1 MRAVSGIQTVG
12 GQYSMEFAGI
22 IESPPDP
29 PGLDKSQWLD
39 VIASRVDLLPA
50 EPRQGTNPF
59 TREPM
64 TIYPRPDYARLV
76 VNGQEVGSFSWAE
89 NEENVLIVSGD
100 IDVVRSCAV
109 EIAASLGGTFKSSD
123 E

>member
-1 MRAVSGIQTVG
+1 
-12 GQYSMEFAGI
+12 MEFAGI

-39 VIASRVDLLPA
+39 LIASRDDLLAA
-50 EPRQGTNPF
+50 EPHQGINPF

-64 TIYPRPDYARLV
+64 TLPPHPDYARLV

-89 NEENVLIVSGD
+89 NEENVLIVCGD
-100 IDVVRSCAV
+100 IDVVRSRAQ
-109 EIAASLGGTFKSSD
+109 EIAASLGGTFKSSIECD
-123 E
+123 S